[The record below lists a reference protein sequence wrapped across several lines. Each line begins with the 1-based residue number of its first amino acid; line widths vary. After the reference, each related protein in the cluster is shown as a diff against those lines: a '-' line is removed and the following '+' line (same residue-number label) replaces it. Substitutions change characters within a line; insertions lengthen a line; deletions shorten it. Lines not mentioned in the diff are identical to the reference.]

1 MNTDLKNHALAG
13 ALAEMIAVTDGI
25 HPAHAA
31 ARVDLAM
38 RIAARVDTAVSN
50 SSGSLR
56 PLTVEDVIRFATR
69 ADGQRVSD
77 ATKQL
82 ALLLYRK
89 LNEV

>member
-1 MNTDLKNHALAG
+1 MPYRN
-13 ALAEMIAVTDGI
+13 AVGMTYDSGTYE
-25 HPAHAA
+25 ANL
-31 ARVDLAM
+31 DLAM